1 MLFETTSFEN
11 SVISAKL
18 TNMFKM
24 ICPPFLKKGDKIGIV
39 ASARKI
45 KFEELSV
52 AFDIIRNKGFEVVY
66 YTNLFAEDNQFAGSD
81 SLRSNELQKMMDDS
95 SVKAIMFARGG
106 YGSVRI
112 IDNIDLAEFNN
123 NPKWLIGYSD
133 ITVFHSHV
141 SRNLGIQTM
150 HASMPINFKDN
161 TEGALGSLFDAIQG
175 NFETQQFNSH
185 LLNRKGEAK
194 GSLTGGNLSV
204 LYSLLGSNSFPN
216 TDGKVL
222 FLEDLDEYLY
232 HIDRMMMG
240 LKRAGK
246 LKKLAGLLIGGMT
259 QMNDNTIPFGKSSE
273 EIIRETVEEYNY
285 PVYFG
290 FPAGHFDNN
299 IALVMGKQVCIS
311 EPVAGEIVMLE
322 YI

>member
-1 MLFETTSFEN
+1 
-11 SVISAKL
+11 
-18 TNMFKM
+18 M

-45 KFEELSV
+45 KPEELNV

-66 YTNLFAEDNQFAGSD
+66 DDNLFAEDNQFAGSD
-81 SLRSNELQKMMDDS
+81 ILRTNELQKMIDDD
-95 SVKAIMFARGG
+95 SVKAIMFVRGG

-112 IDNIDLAEFNN
+112 IDNIDFGRFAL

-133 ITVFHSHV
+133 ITVFHGHV
-141 SRNLGIQTM
+141 SKNLEMQTL
-150 HASMPINFKDN
+150 HATMPINFKDN
-161 TEGALGSLFDAIQG
+161 TEEALESLFNSIQG
-175 NFETQQFNSH
+175 KFSSQEFNSFK
-185 LLNRKGEAK
+185 LNRSGEAD
-194 GSLTGGNLSV
+194 GLLVGGNLSV

-216 TDGKVL
+216 TDGKIL

-232 HIDRMMMG
+232 HIDRMMIG

-246 LKKLAGLLIGGMT
+246 LQNLAGLLIGGMT
-259 QMNDNTIPFGKSSE
+259 QMNDNTIPFGKSAE
-273 EIIRETVEEYNY
+273 EIIRETVEDYNY

-290 FPAGHFDNN
+290 FPSGHFDNN
-299 IALVMGKQVCIS
+299 IALVMGKRVCIS
-311 EPVAGEIVMLE
+311 ESTEGKIVRLD